1 MRPRTNKHT
10 IHVIV
15 LNLLAT
21 FCENGGFLF
30 CMRKKRR
37 KERKQITKGVKK

>member
-21 FCENGGFLF
+21 FCENGGFCF
-30 CMRKKRR
+30 VCAKNDAKKGN
-37 KERKQITKGVKK
+37 K